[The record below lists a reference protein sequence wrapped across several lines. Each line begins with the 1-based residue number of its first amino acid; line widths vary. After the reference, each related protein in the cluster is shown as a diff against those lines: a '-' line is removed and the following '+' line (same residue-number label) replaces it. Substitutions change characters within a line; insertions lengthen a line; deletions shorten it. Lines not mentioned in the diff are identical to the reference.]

1 MSVSQDPTVELWRH
15 AAIEL
20 LAASHAL
27 SAASNQP
34 WRADPGAGW
43 WVLGDVA
50 VALEAVLVLDTRL
63 EEVGVLSGHDRS
75 VSAMGLAEQRMV
87 LSQTARVAG
96 WEARTAAADEAI
108 ARVPRQARS
117 SVLQPVS
124 LVAAPEDLAGAQ
136 EMLGRFLSPMV
147 ARDSFYCEEPEISAE
162 CARQVAASQLFL
174 CRTFAHA
181 AAYSA
186 TTSVFVRFFE
196 QRAEVLAAW
205 QPQLSYLIDVSAHE
219 PNMRRFWQQSEL
231 TTAVARMVDHGVRI
245 KLQPGQMVEL
255 ARATH
260 TVTHNLG
267 KSLRRELLRANS
279 NLRDGHP
286 RHEYGPVRVGKS
298 SKLETTLTD
307 LVKMPNPTNRSPGS
321 ATHSSEQRSST
332 SWTRPPH
339 PLGQRHRS
347 QPLAERP
354 TTPPRSR
361 PTPAAPP
368 ATRSARCTTGV
379 IGMRTGGTRALEHC

>member
-1 MSVSQDPTVELWRH
+1 MNSLMPGTV
-15 AAIEL
+15 
-20 LAASHAL
+20 
-27 SAASNQP
+27 N
-34 WRADPGAGW
+34 
-43 WVLGDVA
+43 
-50 VALEAVLVLDTRL
+50 
-63 EEVGVLSGHDRS
+63 
-75 VSAMGLAEQRMV
+75 
-87 LSQTARVAG
+87 
-96 WEARTAAADEAI
+96 
-108 ARVPRQARS
+108 
-117 SVLQPVS
+117 
-124 LVAAPEDLAGAQ
+124 PE
-136 EMLGRFLSPMV
+136 P
-147 ARDSFYCEEPEISAE
+147 ISAE

-196 QRAEVLAAW
+196 QRAEALEAL

-231 TTAVARMVDHGVRI
+231 TTAVARMVDHGVRN

-307 LVKMPNPTNRSPGS
+307 LVKMPQPNEPVARFSNPLQRAALKHVLDETPSPTGAAS
-321 ATHSSEQRSST
+321 
-332 SWTRPPH
+332 PF
-339 PLGQRHRS
+339 
-347 QPLAERP
+347 
-354 TTPPRSR
+354 
-361 PTPAAPP
+361 PAARRATYDAP
-368 ATRSARCTTGV
+368 AF
-379 IGMRTGGTRALEHC
+379 